1 MTNFKIFL
9 ISVFIAFTYFND
21 TFSQIIIKYKV
32 GDKIVTNAD
41 IEFEKNY
48 LIFLKPGLDELSNE
62 EMKLIAEKSI
72 IRDTIKK
79 KEIDKVFKDL
89 NNLEIINGVKK
100 SLFRFK
106 NVQNEDEFL
115 KLIKNKNLN
124 YEKIVEK
131 MKYEG
136 MWNELIFQKYNTFVV
151 INKEKLKSELLS
163 KILKDKKYEYNLSEI
178 LFEIDGKSSRE
189 NKFKEII
196 AYINNNSFKTAASKF
211 SVSNSSNKGGEIG
224 WVKETVL
231 SDELNKILKKM
242 QINEISKPIRHPNG
256 FLLIK
261 INNKRELK
269 QNLNFDEE
277 LKDLINFEKSKQLNQ
292 YSLMHYKKLKQNSKI
307 NEY

>member
-1 MTNFKIFL
+1 MKLKQTIFCL
-9 ISVFIAFTYFND
+9 LLALFSFN
-21 TFSQIIIKYKV
+21 SSAEINIKFMIN
-32 GDKIVTNAD
+32 DQIVTNID
-41 IEFEKNY
+41 IINEKNY
-48 LIFLKPGLDELSNE
+48 LIFLRPELKKVSDDDLL
-62 EMKLIAEKSI
+62 KIAENSL
-72 IRDTIKK
+72 IRETIKK
-79 KEIDKVFKDL
+79 RELDIVFK
-89 NNLEIINGVKK
+89 NLDNLMFIDEIKK
-100 SLFRFK
+100 NLFKFK
-106 NVQNEDEFL
+106 NVNNESDFKILL
-115 KLIKNKNLN
+115 KKDNVEYKKVLERIKYEALWSEYIYKKYNSLLRIDQKNLKKKLRV
-124 YEKIVEK
+124 KISNNRK
-131 MKYEG
+131 
-136 MWNELIFQKYNTFVV
+136 F
-151 INKEKLKSELLS
+151 
-163 KILKDKKYEYNLSEI
+163 EYNLSEI

>member
-1 MTNFKIFL
+1 MKLKQTIFCL
-9 ISVFIAFTYFND
+9 LLALFSFN
-21 TFSQIIIKYKV
+21 SSAEINIKFMIN
-32 GDKIVTNAD
+32 DQIVTNID
-41 IEFEKNY
+41 IINEKNY
-48 LIFLKPGLDELSNE
+48 LIFLRPELKKVSDDDLL
-62 EMKLIAEKSI
+62 KIAENSL
-72 IRDTIKK
+72 IRETIKK
-79 KEIDKVFKDL
+79 RELDIIFKNLDNLMFLDEIKKNLFK
-89 NNLEIINGVKK
+89 
-100 SLFRFK
+100 FK
-106 NVQNEDEFL
+106 NVNNESDFKILL
-115 KLIKNKNLN
+115 KKDN
-124 YEKIVEK
+124 VEYK
-131 MKYEG
+131 KVLERIKYEAL
-136 MWNELIFQKYNTFVV
+136 WSEYIYKKYNSLLR
-151 INKEKLKSELLS
+151 IDQENLKRKLRI
-163 KILKDKKYEYNLSEI
+163 KISNNRKFEYNLSEI

>member
-1 MTNFKIFL
+1 MKLKQTIFCL
-9 ISVFIAFTYFND
+9 LLALFSFN
-21 TFSQIIIKYKV
+21 SSAEINIKFMIN
-32 GDKIVTNAD
+32 DQIVTNID
-41 IEFEKNY
+41 IINEKNY
-48 LIFLKPGLDELSNE
+48 LIFLRPELKKVSDDDLL
-62 EMKLIAEKSI
+62 KIAENSL
-72 IRDTIKK
+72 IRETIKK
-79 KEIDKVFKDL
+79 RELDIIFKNLDNLMFIDEIKKNLFK
-89 NNLEIINGVKK
+89 
-100 SLFRFK
+100 FK
-106 NVQNEDEFL
+106 NVNNESDFKILL
-115 KLIKNKNLN
+115 KKDNVEYKKVLERIKYEALWSEYIYKKYNSLLRIDQKNLKKKLRV
-124 YEKIVEK
+124 KISNNRK
-131 MKYEG
+131 
-136 MWNELIFQKYNTFVV
+136 F
-151 INKEKLKSELLS
+151 
-163 KILKDKKYEYNLSEI
+163 EYNLSEI

>member
-1 MTNFKIFL
+1 MKLKQTIFCL
-9 ISVFIAFTYFND
+9 LLALFSFN
-21 TFSQIIIKYKV
+21 SSAEINIKFMIN
-32 GDKIVTNAD
+32 DQIVTNID
-41 IEFEKNY
+41 IINEKNY
-48 LIFLKPGLDELSNE
+48 LIFLRPELKKVSDDDLL
-62 EMKLIAEKSI
+62 KIAENSL
-72 IRDTIKK
+72 IRETIKK
-79 KEIDKVFKDL
+79 RELDIIFKNLDNLMFIDEIKKNLFK
-89 NNLEIINGVKK
+89 
-100 SLFRFK
+100 FK
-106 NVQNEDEFL
+106 NVNNESDFKILL
-115 KLIKNKNLN
+115 KKDNVEYKKVLERIKYEALWSEYIYKKYNSLLRIDQKNLKKKLRV
-124 YEKIVEK
+124 KISNNRK
-131 MKYEG
+131 
-136 MWNELIFQKYNTFVV
+136 F
-151 INKEKLKSELLS
+151 
-163 KILKDKKYEYNLSEI
+163 EYNLSEI

-242 QINEISKPIRHPNG
+242 QINGISKPIRHPNG

>member
-1 MTNFKIFL
+1 MKL
-9 ISVFIAFTYFND
+9 K
-21 TFSQIIIKYKV
+21 QIIFCLLLALFSFNSSAEINIKFMIN
-32 GDKIVTNAD
+32 DQIVTNID
-41 IEFEKNY
+41 IINEKNY
-48 LIFLKPGLDELSNE
+48 LIFLRPELKKVSDDDLL
-62 EMKLIAEKSI
+62 KIAENSL
-72 IRDTIKK
+72 IRETIKK
-79 KEIDKVFKDL
+79 RELDIIFKNLDNLMFVDEIKKNLFK
-89 NNLEIINGVKK
+89 
-100 SLFRFK
+100 FK
-106 NVQNEDEFL
+106 NVNNESDFKILL
-115 KLIKNKNLN
+115 KKDNVEYKKVLERIKYEALWSEYIYKKYNSLLRIDQKNLKKKLRI
-124 YEKIVEK
+124 KISNNRK
-131 MKYEG
+131 
-136 MWNELIFQKYNTFVV
+136 F
-151 INKEKLKSELLS
+151 
-163 KILKDKKYEYNLSEI
+163 EYNLSEI

>member
-1 MTNFKIFL
+1 MKL
-9 ISVFIAFTYFND
+9 K
-21 TFSQIIIKYKV
+21 QIIFCLLLALFSLKSSAEINIKFMIN
-32 GDKIVTNAD
+32 DQIVTNID
-41 IEFEKNY
+41 IINEKNY
-48 LIFLKPGLDELSNE
+48 LIFLRPELKKVSDDDLL
-62 EMKLIAEKSI
+62 KIAENSL
-72 IRDTIKK
+72 IRETIKK
-79 KEIDKVFKDL
+79 RELDIIFKNLDNLMFVDEIKKNLFK
-89 NNLEIINGVKK
+89 
-100 SLFRFK
+100 FK
-106 NVQNEDEFL
+106 NVNNESDFKILL
-115 KLIKNKNLN
+115 KKDNVEYKKVLERIKYEALWSEYIYKKYNSLLRIDQKNLKKKLRV
-124 YEKIVEK
+124 KISNNRK
-131 MKYEG
+131 
-136 MWNELIFQKYNTFVV
+136 F
-151 INKEKLKSELLS
+151 
-163 KILKDKKYEYNLSEI
+163 EYNLSEI

>member
-1 MTNFKIFL
+1 MKLKQTIFCL
-9 ISVFIAFTYFND
+9 LLALFSFN
-21 TFSQIIIKYKV
+21 SSAEINIKFMIN
-32 GDKIVTNAD
+32 DQIVTNID
-41 IEFEKNY
+41 IINEKNY
-48 LIFLKPGLDELSNE
+48 LIFLRPELKKVSDDDLL
-62 EMKLIAEKSI
+62 KIAENSL
-72 IRDTIKK
+72 IRETIKK
-79 KEIDKVFKDL
+79 RELDIIFKNLDNLMFVDEIKKNLFK
-89 NNLEIINGVKK
+89 
-100 SLFRFK
+100 FK
-106 NVQNEDEFL
+106 NVNNESDFKILL
-115 KLIKNKNLN
+115 KKDNVEYKKVLERIKYEALWSEYIYKKYNSLLRIDQKNLKKKLRV
-124 YEKIVEK
+124 KISNNRK
-131 MKYEG
+131 
-136 MWNELIFQKYNTFVV
+136 F
-151 INKEKLKSELLS
+151 
-163 KILKDKKYEYNLSEI
+163 EYNLSEI

>member
-1 MTNFKIFL
+1 MKLKQTIFCL
-9 ISVFIAFTYFND
+9 LLALFSFN
-21 TFSQIIIKYKV
+21 SSAEINIKFMIN
-32 GDKIVTNAD
+32 DQIVTNID
-41 IEFEKNY
+41 IINEKNY
-48 LIFLKPGLDELSNE
+48 LIFLRPELKKVSDDDLL
-62 EMKLIAEKSI
+62 KIAENSL
-72 IRDTIKK
+72 IRETIKK
-79 KEIDKVFKDL
+79 RELDIIFKNLDNLMFLDEIKKNLFK
-89 NNLEIINGVKK
+89 
-100 SLFRFK
+100 FK
-106 NVQNEDEFL
+106 NVNNESDFKILL
-115 KLIKNKNLN
+115 KKDNVEYKKVLERIKYEALWSEYIYKKYNSLLRIDQKNLKKKLRV
-124 YEKIVEK
+124 KISNNRK
-131 MKYEG
+131 
-136 MWNELIFQKYNTFVV
+136 F
-151 INKEKLKSELLS
+151 
-163 KILKDKKYEYNLSEI
+163 EYNLSEI